1 MFTEHFNFSA
11 QPFQLTPDHRFLFES
26 DEHSRALAHLKYGLQ
41 QSEGFI
47 VVTGE
52 VGAGKTTIIGHLRE
66 SLDRH
71 KYVSTTIV
79 STNLKSAEI
88 LRMISAG
95 LNLSPNAQDKASIIL
110 EIENFLHDCVRR
122 NKRCLIFVD
131 EAQNLSMDALE
142 ELRML
147 SNIHVSGIA
156 PVQLFLLGQPQFRTT
171 LSSPD
176 LQQLRQRVIAS
187 YHLGP
192 LNDKDTKRYI
202 LHRLQRVGW
211 QDRPS
216 FTDSSF
222 ELIYKYTEGVPRRI
236 NTLCSRILLYCYL
249 EDLNAIDSDVIETV
263 AQDLEQEFAQVL
275 DTNSPPPVHSEPEAV
290 QTAPPV
296 QPPQPVPAPQ
306 PITSA
311 PSNNLAVAQ
320 PVPVEAAPMSQ
331 AEPQLYT
338 TLSPEPAGLETSGL
352 TAEGAIQR
360 WKHVI
365 DLIESTPVEVFA
377 QLGQSNHE
385 KASVFQ
391 QNSTLAGVD
400 KKGGSDTRTFKK
412 LLLLILDEYLKGRPN
427 LNHR

>member
-26 DEHSRALAHLKYGLQ
+26 DEHSRAIAHLKYGLQ
-41 QSEGFI
+41 QNEGFI

-79 STNLKSAEI
+79 STNLKSEEI
-88 LRMISAG
+88 LRMIAAG
-95 LNLSPNAQDKASIIL
+95 LNLSPKAQDKASIIL
-110 EIENFLHDCVRR
+110 EIESFLHDCVRR

-131 EAQNLSMDALE
+131 EAQNLSMDAIE

-156 PVQLFLLGQPQFRTT
+156 PVQLFLLGQPQFRTI

-192 LNDKDTKRYI
+192 LNDQDTKKYI
-202 LHRLQRVGW
+202 LHRLKRVGW

-222 ELIYKYTEGVPRRI
+222 DLIYKYTEGVPRRI

-249 EDLNAIDSDVIETV
+249 EELDAIDSEVIETV

-275 DTNSPPPVHSEPEAV
+275 DTKPVVAATPAQEAQQPISNV
-290 QTAPPV
+290 NDDHPAIAPR
-296 QPPQPVPAPQ
+296 PAESAAAVAVPQ
-306 PITSA
+306 PI
-311 PSNNLAVAQ
+311 
-320 PVPVEAAPMSQ
+320 AAPQ
-331 AEPQLYT
+331 TVAE
-338 TLSPEPAGLETSGL
+338 SPEPARLDTSGL

-385 KASVFQ
+385 KASAFQ
-391 QNSTLAGVD
+391 QNASSAEPG

-412 LLLLILDEYLKGRPN
+412 LLLLILEEYLKGRPN

>member
-26 DEHSRALAHLKYGLQ
+26 DEHSRAIAHLKYGLQ
-41 QSEGFI
+41 QNEGFI

-79 STNLKSAEI
+79 STNLKSEEI

-95 LNLSPNAQDKASIIL
+95 LNLSPGAEDKASIIL
-110 EIENFLHDCVRR
+110 EIESFLHDCVRR

-156 PVQLFLLGQPQFRTT
+156 PVQLFLLGQPQFRRT

-192 LNDKDTKRYI
+192 LKSDDTKKYI

-216 FTDSSF
+216 FTESSF
-222 ELIYKYTEGVPRRI
+222 DLIYKYTEGVPRRI

-249 EDLNAIDSDVIETV
+249 ENIDAIDSDVIETV
-263 AQDLEQEFAQVL
+263 AHDLEQEFAQVL
-275 DTNSPPPVHSEPEAV
+275 DDGTNRDAVTTPEPAQPASKPSSVAPVPPVAV
-290 QTAPPV
+290 EAPPI
-296 QPPQPVPAPQ
+296 PAPQ
-306 PITSA
+306 TQ
-311 PSNNLAVAQ
+311 AVAAQ
-320 PVPVEAAPMSQ
+320 VS
-331 AEPQLYT
+331 
-338 TLSPEPAGLETSGL
+338 EPATMEMSGL

-377 QLGQSNHE
+377 QLGQSHHE
-385 KASVFQ
+385 KASAFQ
-391 QNSTLAGVD
+391 QNAPSDGTD
-400 KKGGSDTRTFKK
+400 KKGNADTRTFKK
-412 LLLLILDEYLKGRPN
+412 LLLLILEEYLKGRPN

>member
-26 DEHSRALAHLKYGLQ
+26 DEHSRAIAHLKYGLQ

-79 STNLKSAEI
+79 STNLKSEEI

-95 LNLSPNAQDKASIIL
+95 LNLSPAAEDKASIII
-110 EIENFLHDCVRR
+110 EIESFLHDCVRR

-156 PVQLFLLGQPQFRTT
+156 PVQLFLLGQPQFRRI

-192 LNDKDTKRYI
+192 LNSEDTKKYI

-216 FTDSSF
+216 FTESSF
-222 ELIYKYTEGVPRRI
+222 DLIYKYTEGVPRRI

-249 EDLNAIDSDVIETV
+249 EELDAINSDVIETV

-275 DTNSPPPVHSEPEAV
+275 DDGADAAAATTPE
-290 QTAPPV
+290 PV
-296 QPPQPVPAPQ
+296 QPAKELSTVAATQPAAAEVAPAPVPETQPV
-306 PITSA
+306 
-311 PSNNLAVAQ
+311 AQ
-320 PVPVEAAPMSQ
+320 NTAD
-331 AEPQLYT
+331 
-338 TLSPEPAGLETSGL
+338 PERMDMSGL

-385 KASVFQ
+385 KASAFQ
-391 QNSTLAGVD
+391 QNTPSAGTD
-400 KKGGSDTRTFKK
+400 KKGAADTRTFKK
-412 LLLLILDEYLKGRPN
+412 LLLLILEEYLKGRPN

>member
-26 DEHSRALAHLKYGLQ
+26 DEHSRAIAHLKYGLQ
-41 QSEGFI
+41 QNEGFI

-79 STNLKSAEI
+79 STNLKSEEI

-95 LNLSPNAQDKASIIL
+95 LNLSPKAEDKASIIL
-110 EIENFLHDCVRR
+110 EIESFLHDCVRR

-156 PVQLFLLGQPQFRTT
+156 PVQLFLLGQPQFRRV

-192 LNDKDTKRYI
+192 LNSADTKNYI

-216 FTDSSF
+216 FTESSF
-222 ELIYKYTEGVPRRI
+222 DLIYKYTEGVPRRI

-249 EDLNAIDSDVIETV
+249 EDLDAIDSDVIETV

-275 DTNSPPPVHSEPEAV
+275 DDGADSAAVTASEPAKPAVEPSSVATAPQATVDAPPAPAPEIQQPVAAQVSEPERLD
-290 QTAPPV
+290 
-296 QPPQPVPAPQ
+296 
-306 PITSA
+306 I
-311 PSNNLAVAQ
+311 
-320 PVPVEAAPMSQ
+320 
-331 AEPQLYT
+331 
-338 TLSPEPAGLETSGL
+338 SGL

-385 KASVFQ
+385 KASAFQ
-391 QNSTLAGVD
+391 QNTPSAGTD
-400 KKGGSDTRTFKK
+400 KKGSSDTRTFKK
-412 LLLLILDEYLKGRPN
+412 LLLLILEEYLKGRPN